1 MPCSSQR
8 PKKPVKRRLFSE
20 SEVTQEPKP
29 RKEHNEEEE
38 MEEKSDI
45 LREYGGAD
53 TPVSTPKKFFKRR
66 RYPIVLG
73 ICKICGCV
81 LKMGACKRH
90 TM

>member
-29 RKEHNEEEE
+29 RKEQNEEEE

-45 LREYGGAD
+45 LWEYGG
-53 TPVSTPKKFFKRR
+53 
-66 RYPIVLG
+66 G
-73 ICKICGCV
+73 
-81 LKMGACKRH
+81 
-90 TM
+90 